1 MLKKAKEIVVS
12 ANSRTKGILAI
23 ACIYLI
29 VMFTTVSSAA
39 VDHIVG
45 YIPTVD
51 ITVKDGV
58 EDEKS
63 YLVQQ
68 DTVANVLDEL
78 RIVLNTGDTVDKD
91 LNYVVQQNDSLRIT
105 RIETATI
112 TVEEVIPYKTI
123 NKGSGGWTKTVTQ
136 KGENG
141 IVKKTYLI
149 TYSNKKEISRKVIKE
164 EVIKEAK
171 PKIIT
176 HGGIKVGT
184 TFTGRLTTFGGDCT
198 GCSGGS
204 SSGVKL
210 SAVTGVN
217 NTNSPF
223 LTYKGKKYYCLAAD
237 RSIPFGTVIKI
248 TNHRLN
254 LDSTIYGIVVD
265 RGGAIKGNKI
275 DIFKGSEK
283 KGGKVYFTGPT
294 SYNAKFEIV
303 SIGPGGYNF
312 WKK

>member
-1 MLKKAKEIVVS
+1 MLKKAKEVVVS

-29 VMFTTVSSAA
+29 VMLTTVSSGAI
-39 VDHIVG
+39 DHIID

-58 EDEKS
+58 EDAKG
-63 YLVQQ
+63 YLVKQ

-78 RIVLNTGDTVDKD
+78 SIELNTGDTVDKD
-91 LNYVVQQNDSLRIT
+91 LNYIVQQNDSLRIT
-105 RIETATI
+105 RMETKTI
-112 TVEEVIPYKTI
+112 TVEEKIPFKTI
-123 NKGSGGWTKTVTQ
+123 YKGSGGWTKTVTQ
-136 KGENG
+136 EGEDG
-141 IVKKTYLI
+141 LVKKTYLI
-149 TYSNKKEISRKVIKE
+149 TYANKKEISRKVVKEEIIKE
-164 EVIKEAK
+164 PVHKVITK
-171 PKIIT
+171 
-176 HGGIKVGT
+176 GGIKVGT
-184 TFTGRLTTFGGDCT
+184 TFTGRLTTYGGDCT
-198 GCSGGS
+198 GCRGGS

-210 SAVTGVN
+210 SATTGVN
-217 NTNSPF
+217 NSNSPF

-248 TNHRLN
+248 TNHRLKLN
-254 LDSTIYGIVVD
+254 STIYGIVVD

-283 KGGKVYFTGPT
+283 GGKQYFKGPT
-294 SYNAKFEIV
+294 SNNAKFEII
-303 SIGPGGYNF
+303 SIGSGKVNF